1 MLADSGSGGHQTI
14 LASQKTCCNQGTIR
28 RGEIQD
34 RKKVRNA
41 AHRNSAKKAEKGRN
55 IGETEDKSWKAEIQ
69 KDQGTGENDEMAS
82 RTPRPHGGGQGK
94 LFEKHRNSPEK

>member
-1 MLADSGSGGHQTI
+1 MLAESGSGGHQTI

-55 IGETEDKSWKAEIQ
+55 IGKLVSNNFGNIEAEQFIGIACVSS
-69 KDQGTGENDEMAS
+69 DGDYS
-82 RTPRPHGGGQGK
+82 
-94 LFEKHRNSPEK
+94 